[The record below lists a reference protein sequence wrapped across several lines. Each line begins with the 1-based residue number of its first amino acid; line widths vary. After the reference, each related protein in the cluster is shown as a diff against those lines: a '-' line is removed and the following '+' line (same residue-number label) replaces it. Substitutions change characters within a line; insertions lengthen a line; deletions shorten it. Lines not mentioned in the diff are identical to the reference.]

1 MFEKAFFKYVPAMG
15 ILKKTAGDFPA
26 VFLWQRN
33 SQIAEWRL
41 FIMEMDM
48 EFLRKLPT
56 PEELKQQF
64 PIEAQTA
71 VIKAERD
78 IEICNIFEEKTTG
91 CCW

>member
-1 MFEKAFFKYVPAMG
+1 
-15 ILKKTAGDFPA
+15 
-26 VFLWQRN
+26 
-33 SQIAEWRL
+33 
-41 FIMEMDM
+41 MEMDM

-78 IEICNIFEEKTTG
+78 IEICNIFEGKDDR
-91 CCW
+91 